1 MNKKQRRLKR
11 AKRSRMRIFQQ
22 RAKEVYSLSVFRS
35 ANHIYAQVFNPARSR
50 VVASAS
56 TLEQD
61 LRDQKFPNKTA
72 AAEAVGRRVGEKIV
86 QLKVKIA
93 VDRSGYLYHG
103 RVKALIEGARA
114 SGVQF

>member
-22 RAKEVYSLSVFRS
+22 RAQGVHSLSVFRS
-35 ANHIYAQVFNPARSR
+35 AQHIYAQLFDPTRSR

-56 TLEQD
+56 TLETE
-61 LRDQKFPNKTA
+61 LRDQKFANKTA
-72 AAEAVGRRVGEKIV
+72 AAAEVGRRVGKKIAELGV
-86 QLKVKIA
+86 KVA

-103 RVKALIEGARA
+103 RVKALIEGAREA
-114 SGVQF
+114 GAQF